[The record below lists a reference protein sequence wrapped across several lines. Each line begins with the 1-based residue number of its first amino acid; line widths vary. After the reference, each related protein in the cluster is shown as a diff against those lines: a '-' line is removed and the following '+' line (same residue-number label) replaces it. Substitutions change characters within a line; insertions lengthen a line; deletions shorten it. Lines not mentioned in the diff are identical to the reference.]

1 MKSSNKRYIGL
12 FGLLLLMSCQ
22 GKQEPYKAS
31 YQVYGKLMEIMQQN
45 LLQARV
51 SLSDLTLDANSY
63 GLGAM
68 EGLMGEILISEG
80 KVITSI
86 ANPDSILMGSSN
98 DVSAA
103 LLVTTEVAEW
113 STLEMN
119 SSENMR
125 GLEALIDSRA
135 KELNLDA
142 NDVIPFKIEAT
153 PKSLNW
159 HIINASLATEQNHQA
174 YKESGRTGVLE
185 DEAVKIIG
193 FYSKNHGG
201 VFTHH
206 GSFLHLHFITA
217 NGELMGHVDDL
228 ELSGSWKLELPKAEK
243 P

>member
-1 MKSSNKRYIGL
+1 MKSVNKRYINLLIL
-12 FGLLLLMSCQ
+12 FLLMSCQ
-22 GKQEPYKAS
+22 GKQEPYKVY

-45 LLQARV
+45 QLQARV
-51 SLSDLTLDANSY
+51 SLSDLTLTANSY

-68 EGLMGEILISEG
+68 EGLKGEILISEG

-86 ANPDSILMGSSN
+86 ANPDSILMGNSN

-113 STLEMN
+113 NILELN
-119 SSENMR
+119 SSENMK
-125 GLEALIDSRA
+125 GLESLILSKAD
-135 KELNLDA
+135 EFNLDT

-193 FYSKNHGG
+193 FYSKNHQG

-228 ELSGSWKLELPKAEK
+228 ELTGNWKLEIPKAEK

>member
-1 MKSSNKRYIGL
+1 MKSVNKRYIAL

-22 GKQEPYKAS
+22 GKQEPYKVS
-31 YQVYGKLMEIMQQN
+31 YHVYGKLMEIMQQN
-45 LLQARV
+45 QLQARV
-51 SLSDLTLDANSY
+51 SLSDLTLDVNSY

-68 EGLMGEILISEG
+68 EGLKGEILISEG

-86 ANPDSILMGSSN
+86 ANPDSIVMGSSN

-103 LLVTTEVAEW
+103 LLVTSEVAEW
-113 STLEMN
+113 NNLKMN
-119 SSENMR
+119 SSENMI
-125 GLEALIDSRA
+125 GLESLILSKAD
-135 KELNLDA
+135 EFNLDT
-142 NDVIPFKIEAT
+142 NDVIPFKIEAA

-193 FYSKNHGG
+193 FYSKNHEG

-217 NGELMGHVDDL
+217 NGELMGHVDNL
-228 ELSGSWKLELPKAEK
+228 ELSGNWNLELPKAEK